1 MLTAVQAWIAYAG
14 TITLA
19 IVLAGVLVRGH
30 YRMWWL
36 FALYL
41 AVTLVSTVMLVA
53 WPSRFYTT
61 DFWQGKEMALN
72 FLRFAMALELAYRT
86 FRAFPGALATA
97 RWSLLFVLLVT
108 LGVVFFSGGNH
119 DYQSFL
125 ADVHP
130 RVLNGSTW
138 LFTAIAAIV
147 LWYRLPVHP
156 FHKSVLLSYVP
167 YLLVFSVCMSLLGS
181 AGAAGWEGMWP
192 VRYLNQL
199 SYVALTAYWA
209 HAAWRRA
216 EEPTRSPG
224 VRPPVREP
232 VSV

>member
-1 MLTAVQAWIAYAG
+1 MLTTVQAWIAYAG
-14 TITLA
+14 TVALA
-19 IVLAGVLVRGH
+19 IVLAGVLVRVR
-30 YRMWWL
+30 YRIWW
-36 FALYL
+36 FFTLYL

-53 WPSRFYTT
+53 WPGRFYTT
-61 DFWQGKEMALN
+61 AFWQGKETALN
-72 FLRFAMALELAYRT
+72 FVRFAMALELAYRT

-108 LGVVFFSGGNH
+108 LAGVLFSGGSH

-125 ADVHP
+125 SDVHP

-147 LWYRLPVHP
+147 LWYRLPVDA

-167 YLLVFSVCMSLLGS
+167 YLLVFSVCMNLLGAAGS
-181 AGAAGWEGMWP
+181 AGWESMWL

-199 SYVALTAYWA
+199 SYVVLTIYWA

-216 EEPTRSPG
+216 EEPTRRPG
-224 VRPPVREP
+224 VSPHVGEP
-232 VSV
+232 LSV

>member
-1 MLTAVQAWIAYAG
+1 MLTTVQAWIAYPG
-14 TITLA
+14 TIA
-19 IVLAGVLVRGH
+19 IAVVLAGVLVRER
-30 YRMWWL
+30 YRVWWL

-41 AVTLVSTVMLVA
+41 AVTLVSSVMILA

-61 DFWQGKEMALN
+61 AFWESKETASN
-72 FLRFAMALELAYRT
+72 FIRFAMALELAYRT

-108 LGVVFFSGGNH
+108 LAGVLLSGGSH

-130 RVLNGSTW
+130 RVLNGSIW

-156 FHKSVLLSYVP
+156 FHKAVLLSYVP
-167 YLLVFSVCMSLLGS
+167 YLLVFSVCVNVLGS
-181 AGAAGWEGMWP
+181 AGAAGWESMWP

-199 SYVALTAYWA
+199 SYVALTVYWA
-209 HAAWRRA
+209 RAAWRRA
-216 EEPTRSPG
+216 EEPTRPPG
-224 VRPPVREP
+224 VRAPLREP